1 LKGFVAA
8 VIGGL
13 TNAPAAVAGGYLVG
27 IIEALAAG
35 YLAPGY
41 GTAITF
47 VVLLAVLFLQREGL
61 LRGAQRR
68 QA

>member
-1 LKGFVAA
+1 
-8 VIGGL
+8 
-13 TNAPAAVAGGYLVG
+13 VAGGYLVG
-27 IIEALAAG
+27 LIEALAAG

-47 VVLLAVLFLQREGL
+47 VALLAVLFLRREGVFQV
-61 LRGAQRR
+61 AQRR

>member
-1 LKGFVAA
+1 M
-8 VIGGL
+8 
-13 TNAPAAVAGGYLVG
+13 
-27 IIEALAAG
+27 IEALAAG

-47 VVLLAVLFLQREGL
+47 VALLAVLFLRREGML
-61 LRGAQRR
+61 KGVQRR